1 MNGRYDQF
9 LRYQELGDQLRR
21 ASSPLEYGRVLMV
34 LGVEM
39 FERTPEEGASLYS
52 ELERILGLL
61 ISGSAQSDS
70 EGRD

>member
-39 FERTPEEGASLYS
+39 FERTPEEGASLCS